1 MAVLITPMTELEA
14 VNAILR
20 NAGITPVNSLT
31 DDVLDLENAQAT
43 LRQISVDLQTEGWWF
58 NTEHLFPLTPN
69 GSNQLAVP
77 VNTLKAD
84 VDGSDRFCKDYV
96 LRGSIFYDRENHT
109 STITEATTVTLV
121 RALAFEELPSTAR
134 RYVTLAASRQFQA
147 QEIGDPNAEQSDNYE
162 ESKAL
167 RQLNREDIQATDLNV
182 FRDNITNLSTLSR
195 TTLIRR

>member
-31 DDVLDLENAQAT
+31 DDVLDLENAAAT
-43 LRQISVDLQTEGWWF
+43 LRQISVDLQAEGWWF
-58 NTEHLFPLTPN
+58 NTECLFPLTPDGDN
-69 GSNQLAVP
+69 RLAVP
-77 VNTLKAD
+77 ANTLKAD
-84 VDGSDRFCKDYV
+84 VDGPDRLHKDYV
-96 LRGSIFYDRENHT
+96 LRGSVFYDRKNHT
-109 STITEATTVTLV
+109 SIITEPTTVTLV
-121 RALAFEELPSTAR
+121 RALAFDELPSTAR

-147 QEIGDPNAEQSDNYE
+147 QEIGDPYAEQSDDNE
-162 ESKAL
+162 EAKAL

-182 FRDNITNLSTLSR
+182 FRDNATNLATLSR